1 MFECIFHKMNSKIL
15 KQTLVSLEKEERG
28 MLRTFRSHSNTLKS
42 KQKHYIFEKF
52 GHRKSQR
59 AASQEAVQL
68 EVG

>member
-1 MFECIFHKMNSKIL
+1 
-15 KQTLVSLEKEERG
+15 
-28 MLRTFRSHSNTLKS
+28 MLRTFRSHSNTLKL

-59 AASQEAVQL
+59 AASREAVQL